1 MLTLK
6 LTNTKI
12 KIDKNLILLLE
23 KDLLFLKLNGRI
35 ILDFGNIFPKNDKI
49 FSKIYQT
56 YKMNDMKRFDI
67 FYFDLLSFFWSESI
81 RF

>member
-6 LTNTKI
+6 LTNIKI

-49 FSKIYQT
+49 VCKIYQT
-56 YKMNDMKRFDI
+56 YKMNDMKRFEF
-67 FYFDLLSFFWSESI
+67 FYFDLLSFF
-81 RF
+81 